1 MEIKNIAFIYALI
14 LVAINILAVGFTS
27 SLVTHISVNSGLLD
41 IMNEYLVNNT
51 FINIF
56 FQTIP
61 FAVPFILCFVYT
73 TKLINQNNDK
83 QVKKLLVNMPFA
95 YSLIGI
101 SGWIIGF
108 LINFIFTFYELLAI
122 PFAIQHGN
130 ITNSTKFTT

>member
-1 MEIKNIAFIYALI
+1 MKIKNIALIYALI

-61 FAVPFILCFVYT
+61 FAVPFILCFIYT

-83 QVKKLLVNMPFA
+83 QVK
-95 YSLIGI
+95 
-101 SGWIIGF
+101 
-108 LINFIFTFYELLAI
+108 NF
-122 PFAIQHGN
+122 
-130 ITNSTKFTT
+130 